1 MEFLLQCWEY
11 IRHLDV
17 HLETLMREYQF
28 MTYFILAAIV
38 FCETGLVVTPFL
50 PGDSLLFAAGAITAK
65 TGILNVWWLML
76 ILLAASI
83 LGDNVNFFL
92 GSRLGKKVF
101 ERDFW
106 FIKKSYLERTQRFY
120 ERHGGKTVVLAR
132 FVPILRT
139 FAPFVAGIGAMPYRR
154 FIGFSLLASLLW
166 VPSFTLAGY
175 FFGQLPFVKNNFEL
189 IIVGVIVV
197 SVVPIAVEWL
207 RHRNRKTDD
216 SQVLPIGGPFE
227 E

>member
-1 MEFLLQCWEY
+1 MDFLLQCWEY
-11 IRHLDV
+11 VRHLDV

-28 MTYFILAAIV
+28 TTYFILSAIV
-38 FCETGLVVTPFL
+38 FCETGLVITPFL

-65 TGILNVWWLML
+65 TGILNVWWLMFAL
-76 ILLAASI
+76 MAASI

-101 ERDFW
+101 DRDFW
-106 FIKKSYLERTQRFY
+106 FIKKSYLERTQQFY
-120 ERHGGKTVVLAR
+120 ERHGGKTILLAR

-154 FIGFSLLASLLW
+154 FIGFSLLASVLW

-175 FFGQLPFVKNNFEL
+175 FFGQLTFVKNNFEW
-189 IIVGVIVV
+189 IVVGVIVV
-197 SVVPIAVEWL
+197 SLLPIGIEWL
-207 RHRNRKTDD
+207 RHRKLKTD
-216 SQVLPIGGPFE
+216 E
-227 E
+227 A